1 MQASRMIT
9 HLLGFSFFHG
19 TITLFRP
26 ASWRSAR
33 EIMALATQTVENRR
47 LTENWPNRVDERY
60 GDITSAIRW
69 FGCQSNRWTVSG

>member
-60 GDITSAIRW
+60 GDVTPTTARA
-69 FGCQSNRWTVSG
+69 